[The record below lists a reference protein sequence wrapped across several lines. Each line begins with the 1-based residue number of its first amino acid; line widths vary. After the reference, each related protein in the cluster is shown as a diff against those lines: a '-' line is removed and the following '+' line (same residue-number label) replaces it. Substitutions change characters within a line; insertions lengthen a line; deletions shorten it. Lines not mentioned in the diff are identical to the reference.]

1 MATRRLEFPFTVLVF
16 PDERLTVGD
25 YSTSSECAVKI
36 LEFLVARIDATLE
49 LDDLPEVVDGEL
61 RSARKKILVRSR
73 NNLQTFCRLVDVRA
87 FDFLLQSPF
96 SCCRK
101 HRPRFW
107 SLVCSEMRDV
117 QQAIKRAEQH
127 RKNKWQLLSDNSP
140 KI

>member
-1 MATRRLEFPFTVLVF
+1 MAIRRLDFPFTVPVF
-16 PDERLTVGD
+16 PDERPTVGD

-61 RSARKKILVRSR
+61 RSARGKILVLSR
-73 NNLQTFCRLVDVRA
+73 NNLQTFRRLVEAAENTVQGIQD
-87 FDFLLQSPF
+87 LSG
-96 SCCRK
+96 
-101 HRPRFW
+101 FW

-117 QQAIKRAEQH
+117 QQAIERVEQH
-127 RKNKWQLLSDNSP
+127 RKNKWQLPSDKSP

>member
-61 RSARKKILVRSR
+61 RSARKKILLLISFF
-73 NNLQTFCRLVDVRA
+73 NLHFHAAENTVQGIQDL
-87 FDFLLQSPF
+87 SG
-96 SCCRK
+96 
-101 HRPRFW
+101 FW